1 MLRQWSRLFVGAAL
15 AAALLPLTAGGAS
28 AQAPDRKETLVIGM
42 AADPLSLDPNATRDT
57 TSNMY
62 YGNMFEGLYHL
73 GNDGKPTPR
82 LALSYSTPDP
92 TTWEFKLRPGVTFHD
107 GTPFDAEAVKF
118 TYERTL
124 APDFKTG
131 WRSFITPVDR
141 VEVVD
146 PLTVRII
153 TKQPFPTLL
162 TQLAYMPI
170 VSPTAVKAAGQE
182 GFAKQPV
189 GTGPY
194 KFVRWTPGQRLELEA
209 YPGYWREPAKIK
221 KVVLRPIPELATR
234 ISELET
240 GGVDIILQVPPDQV
254 QRLRKNGEV
263 DIIGVSSTQPMVLQ
277 FNTRAGN
284 ALMKDKRVRE
294 AISLAI
300 DRKAIAEQLL
310 LNEAT
315 LINGPVT
322 QQYRGYDPAMPVPA
336 YDPQRARQMLTEAG
350 ASGAQLTYSTPSGR
364 YVLDK
369 QIAEVVAG
377 QLRAV
382 GLNVKVEPL
391 EIAQY
396 VQRLQNRTIGDMV
409 YIGIGSEDRYAAT
422 VLRVYFG
429 GNSVWSQYADPALDA
444 LIAEGGAAADDAAR
458 DAAAAKVVKT
468 AVDQQA
474 GAWLWDAKYLFGINK
489 RVSVQPRSGDW
500 HPILAYEAALKP

>member
-1 MLRQWSRLFVGAAL
+1 MSVAI
-15 AAALLPLTAGGAS
+15 AGSVLCLGVQVAS
-28 AQAPDRKETLVIGM
+28 AQTGDRAETLVIGM
-42 AADPLSLDPNATRDT
+42 AADPLSMDPNATRDT

-82 LALSYSTPDP
+82 LALSYSTPDA
-92 TTWEFKLRPGVTFHD
+92 TTWEFKLRPGVKFHD
-107 GTPFDAEAVKF
+107 GTDFDAAAVKF

-124 APDFKTG
+124 APDFRTG

-170 VSPTAVKAAGQE
+170 VSPTAVKMVGPEA
-182 GFAKQPV
+182 FAKLPV

-194 KFVRWTPGQRLELEA
+194 RFVRWTAGQRLELEA
-209 YPGYWREPAKIK
+209 FPGYWGGPAKIK

-254 QRLRKNGEV
+254 QRLRKNGDIE
-263 DIIGVSSTQPMVLQ
+263 IIGVSSTQPMVLQ

-284 ALMKDKRVRE
+284 ALIKDKRVRE

-300 DRKAIAEQLL
+300 DRKTIADQLL
-310 LNEAT
+310 LGEAT

-336 YDPQRARQMLTEAG
+336 YDPARAKQLLAEAG
-350 ASGAQLTYSTPSGR
+350 AAGAQLTYSTPSGR

-369 QIAEVVAG
+369 QIAEVVAS

-409 YIGIGSEDRYAAT
+409 YIGIGSEDRYAGT

-429 GNSVWSQYADPALDA
+429 GDSVWSQYADPALDKA
-444 LIAEGGAAADDAAR
+444 IAEAGAAPDDAAR
-458 DAAAAKVVKT
+458 DAAAAKTVKT

-489 RVSVQPRSGDW
+489 RVSVTPRSGDW
-500 HPILAYEAALKP
+500 HPILAYEATLKP